1 MNSCRTET
9 SSLEVCGLFSQKK
22 FYLPVMA
29 FSLQWSPLTQAA
41 QRRGSGGPAD
51 VCDLWLSS
59 TLAQKP
65 LNPQGREEPL
75 SAAVG
80 EDMYLT
86 LVRGFLLFYIHSI
99 SMQLTK
105 AGLKCRLGKCPM
117 VDSIQCN
124 SQGVRS
130 CGSTGSSG
138 TAAIL
143 PGTGVCEL
151 QFNQHQQSV
160 LPTLPFFM

>member
-1 MNSCRTET
+1 MSSC
-9 SSLEVCGLFSQKK
+9 
-22 FYLPVMA
+22 
-29 FSLQWSPLTQAA
+29 LQWSPVTQAV
-41 QRRGSGGPAD
+41 QRRGSSGPAD
-51 VCDLWLSS
+51 VCDLWLSP
-59 TLAQKP
+59 TLAQKS
-65 LNPQGREEPL
+65 LNPQGRKQSL

-80 EDMYLT
+80 VDMYLT

-124 SQGVRS
+124 SQEVRS
-130 CGSTGSSG
+130 CGSTDSSG

-143 PGTGVCEL
+143 PGTGVCVL

-160 LPTLPFFM
+160 FPTLPFFM